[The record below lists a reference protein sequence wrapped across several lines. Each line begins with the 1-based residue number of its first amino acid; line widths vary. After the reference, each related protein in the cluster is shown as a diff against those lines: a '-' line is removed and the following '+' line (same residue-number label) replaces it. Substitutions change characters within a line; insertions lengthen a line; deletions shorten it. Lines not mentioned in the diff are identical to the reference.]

1 MKITEELFNEASGRA
16 VKFVRNNCKGPLI
29 DYYADILRYYL
40 RKEVS
45 RNVFTSVYYEKFSD
59 DLIVK
64 LGEFIISDLCEKYN
78 LQKGMYQFS
87 PYIEF
92 GEGEKI
98 EEPFPSLLFGDD
110 LMLFLIKTKKREKEA
125 IVLRTMFYTSD
136 SCQVAYNI
144 LQDINNKINELAKKF
159 MTEESCKV
167 EIKYSLVYTGD
178 GGFYEDS
185 TKRAKTNRIELSE
198 FNQDL
203 PDYKIQKF
211 IKEPDESGILIFHGE
226 PGCGKTSYIKYLIQT
241 NQDKQFS
248 YLGID
253 MLSNHDKLR
262 EYVISR
268 QKDDLVIIIE
278 DCEKLLQSRNYGS
291 SSTSLSD
298 ILNISD
304 GLIGDQTN
312 TKFIFTF
319 NSNIGLIDSALL
331 RKGRLKCRYEFKPLQ
346 GDRLKSLAH
355 KLGLELSES
364 ELKEGLPLCDL
375 YNYNSEIEVEDK
387 GRRIGFNINR
397 YKKGD

>member
-16 VKFVRNNCKGPLI
+16 VEFVRNNCKGPLT

-40 RKEVS
+40 GKEVS
-45 RNVFTSVYYEKFSD
+45 RYVFTPVYYEKFSD
-59 DLIVK
+59 DLMVK

-110 LMLFLIKTKKREKEA
+110 LMLLLIKTKKRGKEA
-125 IVLRTMFYTSD
+125 IVSRTIFYTSD
-136 SCQVAYNI
+136 SCQIAYNI
-144 LQDINNKINELAKKF
+144 LQDINNKINELAKEF
-159 MTEESCKV
+159 MTEESGKV
-167 EIKYSLVYTGD
+167 EIKYSLVYTGES
-178 GGFYEDS
+178 GFYEDR
-185 TKRAKTNRIELSE
+185 TKRVKTNKIELSE

-203 PDYKIQKF
+203 PDDKIQEF
-211 IKEPDESGILIFHGE
+211 IKKQNESGILIFHGD

-248 YLGID
+248 YLGLD
-253 MLSNHDKLR
+253 MLGNQDKLR
-262 EYVISR
+262 EYVISK

-291 SSTSLSD
+291 SNATLSD

-319 NSNIGLIDSALL
+319 NSNLGSIDSALL

-346 GDRLKSLAH
+346 GERLKSLALE
-355 KLGLELSES
+355 LGLELSDC

-375 YNYNSEIEVEDK
+375 YNYNSEVEVEDK
-387 GRRIGFNINR
+387 GRKIGFSR
-397 YKKGD
+397 